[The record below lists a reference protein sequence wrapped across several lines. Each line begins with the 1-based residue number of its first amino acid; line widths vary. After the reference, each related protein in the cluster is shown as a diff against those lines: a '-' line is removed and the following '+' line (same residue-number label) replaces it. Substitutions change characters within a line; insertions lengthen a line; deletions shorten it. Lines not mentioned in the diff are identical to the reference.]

1 MTTLE
6 RLQALLQKD
15 FDLAPER
22 LVADARLEDLDID
35 SLRLIE
41 ILFEV
46 EDAFAIT
53 VPTGAGELRAQ
64 LVTVGDLAAYIDSLV
79 AQKAKPAQ

>member
-53 VPTGAGELRAQ
+53 MPAGESELRAR

-79 AQKAKPAQ
+79 AQKAKPAP

>member
-15 FDLAPER
+15 LDLAPER
-22 LVADARLEDLDID
+22 LVPDARLEDLDID

-41 ILFEV
+41 IFFEV

-53 VPTGAGELRAQ
+53 VPTGESELRAR

-79 AQKAKPAQ
+79 AQKAKTAP